1 MYLKDEGQPIVIPAD
16 LKQTFENKFN
26 LNIGKNEIIKM
37 KNDNV
42 ITDRDLVI
50 AKFLFNFKFATAEQ
64 IYKLLNEDKT
74 KVNLKNRLDKLVKY
88 RVLNKFMLSDF
99 EEDRVAND
107 AYQIYCLDLGGR
119 YLLSHYSNEDTS
131 DWYSTVNMK
140 TSEIISKNIL
150 ATEIYLR
157 IREVSGEDKLLYFNV
172 EPEFRVGKKNIVP
185 SFEMA
190 MKINGENKYFI
201 GECVRE
207 YDFPMNMRD
216 KTFKLESLVMTNA
229 WKKYYYDSD
238 LPPILFI
245 FADSD
250 LTALEAGK
258 LITETSEIKN
268 FRLSTDERIQRVLY
282 ETGAFLRYLPEQDML
297 QEIKAVTFK
306 PNQMQ

>member
-1 MYLKDEGQPIVIPAD
+1 MYLKDEGQPAVIPAD

-37 KNDNV
+37 KNNNV
-42 ITDRDLVI
+42 ITDRDIQI
-50 AKFLFNFKFATAEQ
+50 AKFLFQFKFATADQ
-64 IYKLLNEDKT
+64 IYKLLGEDKT

-99 EEDRVAND
+99 EEDEVALD

-119 YLLSHYSNEDTS
+119 YLLSHYSNEDTT

-140 TSEIISKNIL
+140 TSEIISKNLL
-150 ATEIYLR
+150 ATEIFLR
-157 IREVSGEDKLLYFNV
+157 VRETVKGKLLYFNI
-172 EPEFRVGKKNIVP
+172 EPEFRVGKKNVIP

-190 MKINGENKYFI
+190 MNINGQNKYFI

-207 YDFPMNMRD
+207 YDFPVAMRD
-216 KTFKLESLVMTNA
+216 KVFKLESLVTTNA
-229 WKKYYYDSD
+229 WKKYYYDAD
-238 LPPILFI
+238 QPPILFI

-250 LTALEAGK
+250 MTALESGK
-258 LITETSEIKN
+258 LISETSEIKN

-282 ETGAFLRYLPEQDML
+282 ETGAFLRYLPAQDVL

-306 PNQMQ
+306 PSE

>member
-1 MYLKDEGQPIVIPAD
+1 MYLKEQEKTIVISSD

-37 KNDNV
+37 KNNNV
-42 ITDRDLVI
+42 ITDRDIAI
-50 AKFLFNFKFATAEQ
+50 AKFLFQFKFATADQ
-64 IYKLLNEDKT
+64 IYKLLGEDKT

-88 RVLNKFMLSDF
+88 RVLNKFMLSQF
-99 EEDRVAND
+99 EEDQIAPD

-119 YLLSHYSNEDTS
+119 YLLSHYSNEDTT

-157 IREVSGEDKLLYFNV
+157 IKETSKDKLLYFNP
-172 EPEFRVGKKNIVP
+172 EPEFRVGKKNVIP

-190 MKINGENKYFI
+190 MKINGQNKYFI

-207 YDFPMNMRD
+207 FDFPVGLRE
-216 KTFKLESLVMTNA
+216 KVFKLESLVTTNA
-229 WKKYYYDSD
+229 WKKYYYDSEQ
-238 LPPILFI
+238 PPILFI

-258 LITETSEIKN
+258 LITETSEIRS

-282 ETGAFLRYLPEQDML
+282 ETGAFLRYLPEQDVL
-297 QEIKAVTFK
+297 QEIKAGTFK
-306 PNQMQ
+306 PNPA

>member
-1 MYLKDEGQPIVIPAD
+1 MYLKDEGHPVVIPAD

-37 KNDNV
+37 KNNNV
-42 ITDRDLVI
+42 ITDRDIQI
-50 AKFLFNFKFATAEQ
+50 AKFLFQFKFATADQ
-64 IYKLLNEDKT
+64 IYKLLGEDKT

-99 EEDRVAND
+99 EEDEVALD

-119 YLLSHYSNEDTS
+119 YLLSHYSNEDTT

-140 TSEIISKNIL
+140 TSEIISKNLL
-150 ATEIYLR
+150 ATEIFLR
-157 IREVSGEDKLLYFNV
+157 VRETVKGKLLYFNI
-172 EPEFRVGKKNIVP
+172 EPEFRVGKKNVIP

-190 MKINGENKYFI
+190 MNVNGQNKYFI

-207 YDFPMNMRD
+207 YDFPVTMRD
-216 KTFKLESLVMTNA
+216 KVFKLESLVTTNA
-229 WKKYYYDSD
+229 WKKYYYDAD
-238 LPPILFI
+238 QPPILFI

-250 LTALEAGK
+250 MTALESGK
-258 LITETSEIKN
+258 LISETSEIKN

-282 ETGAFLRYLPEQDML
+282 ETGAFLRYLPEQDVL

-306 PNQMQ
+306 PNE

>member
-1 MYLKDEGQPIVIPAD
+1 MYLKDEGHPVVIPAD

-37 KNDNV
+37 KNNNV
-42 ITDRDLVI
+42 ITDRDIQI
-50 AKFLFNFKFATAEQ
+50 AKFLFQFKFATADQ
-64 IYKLLNEDKT
+64 IYKLLGEDKT

-99 EEDRVAND
+99 EEDVVALD
-107 AYQIYCLDLGGR
+107 AYQVYCLDLGGR
-119 YLLSHYSNEDTS
+119 YLLSHYSNEDTT

-140 TSEIISKNIL
+140 TSEIISKNLL
-150 ATEIYLR
+150 ATEIFLR
-157 IREVSGEDKLLYFNV
+157 VRETVKGKLLYFNI
-172 EPEFRVGKKNIVP
+172 EPEFRVGKKNVIP

-190 MKINGENKYFI
+190 MNINGQNKYFI

-207 YDFPMNMRD
+207 YDFPVTMRD
-216 KTFKLESLVMTNA
+216 KVFKLESLVTTNA
-229 WKKYYYDSD
+229 WKKYYYDAD
-238 LPPILFI
+238 QPPILFI

-250 LTALEAGK
+250 MTALESGK
-258 LITETSEIKN
+258 LISETSEIKN

-282 ETGAFLRYLPEQDML
+282 ETGAFLRYLPAQDVL

-306 PNQMQ
+306 PSE

>member
-1 MYLKDEGQPIVIPAD
+1 MYLKDEGHPVVIPAD

-37 KNDNV
+37 KNNNV
-42 ITDRDLVI
+42 ITDRDIQI
-50 AKFLFNFKFATAEQ
+50 AKFLFQFKFATADQ
-64 IYKLLNEDKT
+64 IYKLLGEDKT

-88 RVLNKFMLSDF
+88 RVLNKFMFSDF
-99 EEDRVAND
+99 EEEQVAPD

-119 YLLSHYSNEDTS
+119 YLLSHYSNEDTT

-140 TSEIISKNIL
+140 TSEIISKNL
-150 ATEIYLR
+150 LSTEIFLR
-157 IREVSGEDKLLYFNV
+157 VRETVKEKLLYFNI
-172 EPEFRVGKKNIVP
+172 EPEFRVGKKNVIP

-190 MKINGENKYFI
+190 MNINGQNKYFI

-207 YDFPMNMRD
+207 YDFPVTMRD
-216 KTFKLESLVMTNA
+216 KVFKLESLVTTNA
-229 WKKYYYDSD
+229 WKKYYYDAD
-238 LPPILFI
+238 QPPILFI

-250 LTALEAGK
+250 MTALESGK
-258 LITETSEIKN
+258 LIAETSEIKN

-282 ETGAFLRYLPEQDML
+282 ETGAFLRYLPAQDIL

-306 PNQMQ
+306 PNE

>member
-1 MYLKDEGQPIVIPAD
+1 MYLKEQDKFIVIPAD

-37 KNDNV
+37 KNNNV
-42 ITDRDLVI
+42 ITDRDIHI
-50 AKFLFNFKFATAEQ
+50 AKFLFQFKFATADQ
-64 IYKLLNEDKT
+64 IYKLLGEDKT

-88 RVLNKFMLSDF
+88 RVLNKFMLSEF
-99 EEDRVAND
+99 EEEQIAPDS
-107 AYQIYCLDLGGR
+107 YQIYCLDLGGR
-119 YLLSHYSNEDTS
+119 YLLSHYSNEDTT

-150 ATEIYLR
+150 ATEIFLR
-157 IREVSGEDKLLYFNV
+157 VRETSKDKLLYFNI
-172 EPEFRVGKKNIVP
+172 EPEFRVGKKNVIP

-190 MKINGENKYFI
+190 MKINGQNKYFI
-201 GECVRE
+201 GECIRE
-207 YDFPMNMRD
+207 FDFPVNMRD
-216 KTFKLESLVMTNA
+216 KVFKLESLVTTNA
-229 WKKYYYDSD
+229 WKKYYYDAD
-238 LPPILFI
+238 QPPILFI

-268 FRLSTDERIQRVLY
+268 FRLSTDERIERVLY
-282 ETGAFLRYLPEQDML
+282 ETGAFLRYLPEQDVL

-306 PNQMQ
+306 PNQA